1 MCRHPFRRQLDA
13 PEYGSPPEIA
23 ASGAGAGL
31 YVLAAACGRSLTP
44 AGSPDAT
51 FAPSAGHAR
60 SRQEVGAMDGFD
72 ECPFD
77 VPVNQF
83 DVDDVDELATE
94 FGEYDPAGPFGGRD
108 AFPGPD

>member
-1 MCRHPFRRQLDA
+1 
-13 PEYGSPPEIA
+13 
-23 ASGAGAGL
+23 
-31 YVLAAACGRSLTP
+31 
-44 AGSPDAT
+44 
-51 FAPSAGHAR
+51 
-60 SRQEVGAMDGFD
+60 MDGFD

-83 DVDDVDELATE
+83 DVDDVDELAAE